1 MSTALQAD
9 QINAAT
15 GRIAS
20 RDTLLFYAIIFAG
33 LAAAWLA
40 MPILWVVTPVMAAL
54 VLYSARR
61 AVAVPVSVVVE
72 IGLPQHLQQAIDE
85 TIARLPLGEPRLLL
99 ANVVRQARPLF
110 AARESAFDKDM
121 ERETRENVI
130 DLVNASCETAL
141 DLWRLD
147 GAAPKTATA
156 DVELSQRYQRAREEL
171 VTRLRSAATSLS
183 ELYASDVENGT
194 PASDRVAELATELRA
209 DARARSAA
217 KSELDV
223 IPQE

>member
-9 QINAAT
+9 QVDAVT
-15 GRIAS
+15 GRIS
-20 RDTLLFYAIIFAG
+20 RPDTLLFYAIIFVG

-40 MPILWVVTPVMAAL
+40 MPILWFITPAMAAL
-54 VLYSARR
+54 VLHSARQAVKVR
-61 AVAVPVSVVVE
+61 ASVVVE
-72 IGLPQHLQQAIDE
+72 FGLPHHLQQVIDE
-85 TIARLPLGEPRLLL
+85 TIARLPLGEPRQLL

-130 DLVNASCETAL
+130 DLVSASCATAL

-147 GAAPKTATA
+147 GAAPKSAVA
-156 DVELSQRYQRAREEL
+156 DADLSKRYQRAREEL
-171 VTRLRSAATSLS
+171 VMRLNSAAESLS
-183 ELYASDVENGT
+183 ELYASDVEYGT
-194 PASDRVAELATELRA
+194 PASDRVAELASELHA